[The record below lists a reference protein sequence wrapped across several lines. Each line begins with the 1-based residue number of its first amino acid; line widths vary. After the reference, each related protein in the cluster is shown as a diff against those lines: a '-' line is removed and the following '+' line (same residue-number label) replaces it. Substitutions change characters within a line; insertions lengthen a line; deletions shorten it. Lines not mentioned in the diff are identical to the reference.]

1 MCFLKNLVWMFMEEG
16 AVEMVKLVI
25 AGLQELKHP
34 LVKYLKAEAGWP
46 VPAPPPWPI
55 PLETSSKP

>member
-1 MCFLKNLVWMFMEEG
+1 MEEG

-46 VPAPPPWPI
+46 VPAPSPWPI